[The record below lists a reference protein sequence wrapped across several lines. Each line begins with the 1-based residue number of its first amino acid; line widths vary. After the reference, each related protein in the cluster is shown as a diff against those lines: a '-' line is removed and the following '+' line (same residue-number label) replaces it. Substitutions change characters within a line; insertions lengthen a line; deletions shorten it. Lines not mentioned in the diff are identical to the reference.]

1 MLSSPTPDQV
11 RSIAP
16 DSGAA
21 RAGEGLAN
29 RRTWSATGRHD
40 RAAWGLCQGSGASPY
55 QTIVEFAGPAF
66 KCSCP
71 SRKFPCKHAL
81 GLLFLLAADAAV
93 FPTAD
98 PPGWATEWLASREQR
113 AERSEARAAT
123 KGTDDAE
130 IGAGGARAAEH
141 DPAARAKRIQARE
154 RKVDAGLS
162 DLDRWLRDL
171 VRRGLAAAKSEGY
184 AFWDQAGARLVD
196 AQAASLGRE
205 VRTLGAVANSGP
217 GWADGSLE
225 RVARL
230 HLIVEAYRRL
240 ETLPEDLRADVRSLV
255 GWTVKEDELPPDAAV
270 ADRWLV
276 LGRTVYADDRL
287 TTARTW
293 LMGEVSN
300 RYALHLAFGAG
311 GANPPPLAIPGSSFR
326 GELVFYPSATPLRVA
341 VGNVG
346 EPGPVV
352 SSLPGASTIAAAA
365 DTFAAL
371 LARNPFLA
379 SWPVA
384 LADVVPIGRDSQM
397 MLRDASAA
405 TVRATPDGI
414 AARLLAL
421 AGGHPVTVFGMWSGR
436 SIRVLAALAEGRLI
450 DLGTDVAGDGAG
462 EGTAAAA
469 PPRGGSGGDGDPWG
483 RLVSAALL
491 GTERSEP
498 PDLELAGPVAALAAQ
513 PAESRL
519 LGGAAVV
526 AASRRAGWQPPTD
539 EGPLPAP
546 APADERP
553 QVSAQAGWLL
563 RRALDDRT
571 ELVQEWLVLAAA
583 ARKRPPND
591 ELPRLLGLAGRN
603 ADARAALAPVLG
615 PRAAWLVEQMPEL
628 AGGMTGS
635 VGDPAAAWDAA
646 STAAGR
652 AAVIAALRATDP
664 VVARELLATNW
675 DAATTEERALATSAL
690 ALGLSA
696 DDTPLLERG
705 WADSRVEVRS
715 AAIDLLVRLPDS
727 DFARL
732 ADEAARPTLEFGGRF
747 RPSVQATPP
756 AAWNESL
763 ARLGIPKKPRQGI
776 GERAWWLRH
785 LLGRV
790 APARWEEW
798 LAADPVALVDRALR
812 SDDAGPVLEGWVEA
826 ATRTRDARWASAL
839 LAHKEIA
846 FGQAVPNVDSLM
858 LLDALSSAERDP
870 VAVKLIGLG
879 DTEAAAR
886 VAEHCPGPWS
896 ALLSWAVLNA
906 LAREGPAIGI
916 TKAFV
921 ELVRIAVRR
930 LPTDHAEQ
938 LETVVAGDGSRLG
951 TYPIFHDYLELID
964 FRKRMRAA
972 FAAEEGSR

>member
-16 DSGAA
+16 DPGAA

-29 RRTWSATGRHD
+29 RRTWSATGRND

-55 QTIVEFAGPAF
+55 QTIVDFAGPAF

-81 GLLFLLAADAAV
+81 GLLFLLAADASV
-93 FPTAD
+93 FPAAD

-113 AERSEARAAT
+113 AERVEARAAT
-123 KGTDDAE
+123 RDTE
-130 IGAGGARAAEH
+130 P

-217 GWADGSLE
+217 GWADSSLE

-255 GWTVKEDELPPDAAV
+255 GWTVKEDELPPDGAV

-293 LMGEVSN
+293 LMGEASN

-311 GANPPPLAIPGSSFR
+311 GANPPPLAMPGSSFR
-326 GELVFYPSATPLRVA
+326 GELVYYPSATPLRVA

-352 SSLPGASTIAAAA
+352 TSLPGASTIAAAA
-365 DTFAAL
+365 DSFAAL

-379 SWPVA
+379 AWPVA
-384 LADVVPIGRDSQM
+384 LADVVPIGRDSEM

-405 TVRATPDGI
+405 TVRAEPDAI

-462 EGTAAAA
+462 EGSSIAT
-469 PPRGGSGGDGDPWG
+469 PQRGGGGGGGDGDPWG

-498 PDLELAGPVAALAAQ
+498 PDLELAAPVAALAMQ
-513 PAESRL
+513 PVESRL
-519 LGGAAVV
+519 LGAAAVV

-539 EGPLPAP
+539 EGPLPVP
-546 APADERP
+546 APADDRP

-563 RRALDDRT
+563 RRALDDRP
-571 ELVQEWLVLAAA
+571 ELVPEWLGLAAA

-635 VGDPAAAWDAA
+635 IGDPAAAWDAA

-664 VVARELLATNW
+664 VVGRELLATNW
-675 DAATTEERALATSAL
+675 DAATTEERAFATSAL
-690 ALGLSA
+690 ALGLSP
-696 DDTPLLERG
+696 DDMPLLERG

-715 AAIDLLVRLPDS
+715 AAIDLLARLPDS

-732 ADEAARPTLEFGGRF
+732 ADETARPTLQVGGRF
-747 RPSVQATPP
+747 RPSIQATPP
-756 AAWNESL
+756 AAWNDSL
-763 ARLGIPKKPRQGI
+763 ARLGIPKKPPQGT

-798 LAADPVALVDRALR
+798 LAADPAALVDRALR

-826 ATRTRDARWASAL
+826 AIRTRDARWASAL

-846 FGQAVPNVDSLM
+846 FGQAVPNVDPLVLLESLSPSE
-858 LLDALSSAERDP
+858 LDP
-870 VAVKLIGLG
+870 VAVMMIGMG

-906 LAREGPAIGI
+906 LAREGQGIGV

-921 ELVRIAVRR
+921 ELVRMAVRR
-930 LPTDHAEQ
+930 LPTEHAEQ

-951 TYPIFHDYLELID
+951 TYPIFRDYLELID